1 MERLPN
7 SVLEN
12 AIRVFVI
19 GEKSALDKCV
29 LSFLKELQELR
40 DAEENG
46 LLVRL
51 PLKKG
56 SKVYSAKEEYTV
68 TEISCFDD
76 FELKFIAKNDY
87 SAIRFNVKE
96 IGKTVF
102 LTKAEAEGKLKEME
116 GEDANNCNDTKSTK

>member
-1 MERLPN
+1 MERLTKTYDDGSFGSADDLSCGEN
-7 SVLEN
+7 SYDFKDLLIN
-12 AIRVFVI
+12 RL
-19 GEKSALDKCV
+19 GEY
-29 LSFLKELQELR
+29 E

-56 SKVYSAKEEYTV
+56 SKVYSVKEEYTV

-102 LTKAEAEGKLKEME
+102 LTKAEAEEKLKEME
-116 GEDANNCNDTKSTK
+116 GENADSD

>member
-12 AIRVFVI
+12 AIRVFAI

-51 PLKKG
+51 PCKLG
-56 SKVYSAKEEYTV
+56 TFVYG
-68 TEISCFDD
+68 ISSERGKDD
-76 FELKFIAKNDY
+76 L
-87 SAIRFNVKE
+87 NVYRTFFGYKD
-96 IGKTVF
+96 IDQLGKTVF
-102 LTKAEAEGKLKEME
+102 FTKAEAEAKLKEME
-116 GEDANNCNDTKSTK
+116 GENGD

>member
-1 MERLPN
+1 MERLTNRDKKPISLTPQN
-7 SVLEN
+7 GIRWM
-12 AIRVFVI
+12 AIYH
-19 GEKSALDKCV
+19 K
-29 LSFLKELQELR
+29 LKQYE

-68 TEISCFDD
+68 AEISCFDD

-87 SAIRFNVKE
+87 SAICFDGKE

-102 LTKAEAEGKLKEME
+102 LTKAEAEAKLKEME
-116 GEDANNCNDTKSTK
+116 GEDADSD